1 MNAVEIV
8 VAPRVPCTSKDA
20 CDQPRDESG
29 EVEGQD
35 LSEDLDFHS
44 GLLLLKFGMEE
55 VELLWVRFPY
65 EFRPNYR
72 EGVYEDIDSDQ
83 NQIILDGSK
92 AIGGAINRKVD
103 GDGQIVG
110 G

>member
-1 MNAVEIV
+1 MV
-8 VAPRVPCTSKDA
+8 VASGVPRMSQDG
-20 CDQPRDESG
+20 CDQPCDESG
-29 EVEGQD
+29 EVDGQD

-72 EGVYEDIDSDQ
+72 DGVYEDIDSDQ
-83 NQIILDGSK
+83 NQIILDGSE
-92 AIGGAINRKVD
+92 AIGGAINRIVD
-103 GDGQIVG
+103 GNGQVVG